1 MLELW
6 KELKGRV
13 EYSVYERVV
22 KRMSF
27 QAEHAK
33 EWRDRINTYFWR
45 LTETPDDKGRKIY
58 E

>member
-1 MLELW
+1 
-6 KELKGRV
+6 
-13 EYSVYERVV
+13 
-22 KRMSF
+22 MSF